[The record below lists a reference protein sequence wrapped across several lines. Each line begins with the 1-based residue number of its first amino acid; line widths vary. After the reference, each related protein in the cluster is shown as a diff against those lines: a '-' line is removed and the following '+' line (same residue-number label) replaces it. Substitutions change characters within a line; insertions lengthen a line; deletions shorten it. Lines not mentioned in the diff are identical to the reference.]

1 MSSISVTTYSDPE
14 QYESAYI
21 GAKAEILPLRPGPF
35 SARTTRIVFNKLW
48 LAAADELAACVK
60 HITQRPKRAF
70 VTFVTR
76 PGADV
81 TADGV
86 AMPPTGII
94 RHSVAHSYHEHSEGP
109 MSRGAVSLPVED
121 MIGAGAAMIG
131 RDLTPPRDTLR
142 VTPPPWAMDRL
153 LRLHAAARMLADS
166 TPAMILLHSQVAR
179 GLEQALVEAMVACQ
193 GEAGPREERWAQ
205 RCHEMIMR
213 RFRRVLEENPDRALY
228 IPEIC
233 AAIGVPD
240 RTLRLCC
247 QEHLRMGPK
256 QFLLLRRIHLARRAL
271 RAADA
276 NVSTVTDIAT
286 MYGFWHF
293 GRFAT
298 FYHSVFGESPST
310 TLRQQSI

>member
-1 MSSISVTTYSDPE
+1 MVSVSVTTYSDPE

-21 GAKAEILPLRPGPF
+21 GAKAEVLPHRPGPF
-35 SARTTRIVFNKLW
+35 SAQTTRIAFNKLW
-48 LAAADELAACVK
+48 LAAADKSAACVK
-60 HITQRPKRAF
+60 HVAQRPQRAF
-70 VTFVTR
+70 ITFVTQ

-86 AMPPTGII
+86 AMPPTEIM
-94 RHSVAHSYHEHSEGP
+94 RHSVAHSYYEHSEGA
-109 MSRGAVSLPVED
+109 MSRGALSLPVED
-121 MIGAGAAMIG
+121 MTRAGAAMIG
-131 RDLTPPRDTLR
+131 RDLTPPRDTLL
-142 VTPPPWAMDRL
+142 VTPPAGAMERL
-153 LRLHAAARMLADS
+153 LRLHGAARMLAG
-166 TPAMILLHSQVAR
+166 TAPEMILLHSEVAR
-179 GLEQALVEAMVACQ
+179 GMEQALVEALIACQ
-193 GEAGPREERWAQ
+193 DEAESKEERWAQ
-205 RCHEMIMR
+205 RCHQTIMR

-271 RAADA
+271 QAADA
-276 NVSTVTDIAT
+276 NISTVTDIAT
-286 MYGFWHF
+286 MLGFWHF
-293 GRFAT
+293 GRFAS

-310 TLRQQSI
+310 TLRYQSV